1 MVIKYIYVLKRYR
14 NDYEIGSE
22 ADVFSINEK
31 HEVSVN
37 ATWCKGVVSLVGKG
51 GAIRV
56 QRGNVNIRNWFVS
69 LYLSMKYI
77 KHIKMYFYDI
87 TSKDVWR

>member
-1 MVIKYIYVLKRYR
+1 MIFCRYR

-22 ADVFSINEK
+22 EDVFTINEK

-37 ATWCKGVVSLVGKG
+37 ASCCKGVVSLVGKG

-56 QRGNVNIRNWFVS
+56 QRGNVNIMHWYVT
-69 LYLSMKYI
+69 LY
-77 KHIKMYFYDI
+77 
-87 TSKDVWR
+87 